1 MKSVPPNQFIKYY
14 SRLAVLPLLLLALF
28 ITSCQKEPE
37 PIVLSEAKASIA
49 TARTTEIQ
57 QDVVSHTQWVIDN
70 MLPLALDADV
80 RAAITSGDF
89 NSTVVTAKLASLGFS
104 SFEQFSAAYSANGS
118 AVFSAVSS
126 GDLTASGIKQ
136 FVNGFVFDLGPLDD
150 DGGDGAALPCTQQLQ
165 TALALT
171 PVVVTAASETGPG
184 AVAAGLI
191 HILVAYLNYQDCMR
205 ATYPNGY

>member
-1 MKSVPPNQFIKYY
+1 MKSVTQNQFIKYY

-37 PIVLSEAKASIA
+37 PIVLSEAKVSIA

-80 RAAITSGDF
+80 RAAITSGNF

-126 GDLTASGIKQ
+126 GDLTASSIKQ
-136 FVNGFVFDLGPLDD
+136 FVNGYVFDLGPLDD

-165 TALALT
+165 ADLAMLPLT
-171 PVVVTAASETGPG
+171 VIAASETLVGSG
-184 AVAAGLI
+184 VAGLI
-191 HILVAYLNYQDCMR
+191 HVITAYANFKNCLR
-205 ATYPNGY
+205 ATYPNG